1 MTARRPAPHVPLSA
15 VLLIVVAVACFSC
28 TETIVKILTQRYP
41 IPLLLWARFALQAS
55 IMVVLFAPAMGTKLV
70 HSRQLGLQV
79 WRSGALILSSGCFYF
94 ALRRLPLADATG
106 IIYCTPVI
114 VIVLSVAVLK
124 ERMTRPR
131 AAFVAAG
138 FCGMLLIV
146 RPGMSILQ
154 GAALLA
160 LVSAA
165 FYAAFQIL
173 TRKLHAEDPRVTL
186 AIPALSGAVLTLPL
200 LLFVDFP
207 VALSVGDVGL
217 LVLMGALGTIGH
229 FIFIRAF
236 QSAPASALTP
246 FTYTQLVWAMLL
258 GWLVFGQFPDR
269 YAFAGIAV
277 IAGSGLL
284 LAWHERR
291 RAPASSAL
299 REPIVVD

>member
-1 MTARRPAPHVPLSA
+1 MTTRHAAPHVPLSA

-28 TETIVKILTQRYP
+28 TETIIKILTQRYP
-41 IPLLLWARFALQAS
+41 IPLLLWARFTIQAS

-70 HSRQLGLQV
+70 RSPQLGMQI
-79 WRSGALILSSGCFYF
+79 WRSVALIVSSGSFYF
-94 ALRRLPLADATG
+94 ALRQLPLADATG
-106 IIYCTPVI
+106 IIYCTPVL
-114 VIVLSVAVLK
+114 VVVLSVVVLK

-146 RPGMSILQ
+146 RPGWSTLQ

-173 TRKLHAEDPRVTL
+173 TRRLHAEDPRVTL
-186 AIPALSGAVLTLPL
+186 AIPSFCGAVLTLPL
-200 LLFVDFP
+200 LLAVDFP
-207 VALSVGDVGL
+207 VALSLGDAGL
-217 LVLMGALGTIGH
+217 LVLMGALGTTGH

-246 FTYTQLVWAMLL
+246 FTYTQLVWAVLL
-258 GWLVFGQFPDR
+258 GWLVFGQFPDG
-269 YAFAGIAV
+269 AALAGIAA

-291 RAPASSAL
+291 RAPTASAL